1 MFHAMSWTSGS
12 ARNSIHIPRMGPF
25 MTLPKV
31 NCNPTALNI
40 DDELR
45 VRIIDKLLT
54 TGRLVAEIAEEFQ
67 IRPSLVIQVG
77 RLAGVDVVKRDNGLR
92 LNRQAYDLLQQGKE
106 AKDKAQEM
114 FRDSIREALA
124 KRLVEVGAIHG
135 VDPLELE
142 DYRAAKEALAEIE
155 AESSDILE
163 NMPSWE
169 KELHDADDGPLPSWE
184 LDHDAY
190 ESDLGST
197 EDLQ

>member
-1 MFHAMSWTSGS
+1 MS
-12 ARNSIHIPRMGPF
+12 
-25 MTLPKV
+25 LPKV
-31 NCNPTALNI
+31 DCNTTVLNI

-67 IRPSLVIQVG
+67 VRPSLVVQVG
-77 RLAGVDVVKRDNGLR
+77 RLVDIDVVKREHGLK
-92 LNRQAYDLLQQGKE
+92 LHRQAYDLLQQGKE

-124 KRLVEVGAIHG
+124 KRLVEAGALHG
-135 VDPLELE
+135 MDPQELE
-142 DYRAAKEALAEIE
+142 DYRIAKEALAEIE
-155 AESSDILE
+155 AEGSDIPE
-163 NMPSWE
+163 NMPSLE
-169 KELHDADDGPLPSWE
+169 KGLYDADDGPLPSWG

-190 ESDLGST
+190 ENDLEST

>member
-12 ARNSIHIPRMGPF
+12 ARNSIHIPRKGPF
-25 MTLPKV
+25 MSLPKV
-31 NCNPTALNI
+31 DCNTTVLNI

-45 VRIIDKLLT
+45 VRIIDKLLI

-77 RLAGVDVVKRDNGLR
+77 RLAGIDVVKRDNGLR
-92 LNRQAYDLLQQGKE
+92 LHRQAYDLLQQGKE

-135 VDPLELE
+135 MDPLELE
-142 DYRAAKEALAEIE
+142 DHRAAKEALAEIE
-155 AESSDILE
+155 AEGSDILE
-163 NMPSWE
+163 NTPSWE
-169 KELHDADDGPLPSWE
+169 KELYDADDGPLPSWE

-190 ESDLGST
+190 ENHLGST
-197 EDLQ
+197 EDFQ

>member
-1 MFHAMSWTSGS
+1 MS
-12 ARNSIHIPRMGPF
+12 
-25 MTLPKV
+25 LPKD
-31 NCNPTALNI
+31 NCNTTVRNI

-67 IRPSLVIQVG
+67 VRPSLVVQVG
-77 RLAGVDVVKRDNGLR
+77 RLVDIDVVKRDNGLR
-92 LNRQAYDLLQQGKE
+92 LHRRAYDLLQRGKE
-106 AKDKAQEM
+106 DKDKAQAM

-135 VDPLELE
+135 MDPQELE
-142 DYRAAKEALAEIE
+142 DYRIAKEALAEIE
-155 AESSDILE
+155 AEGSDIPE
-163 NMPSWE
+163 NMPSLE
-169 KELHDADDGPLPSWE
+169 KELYDADDGPLPSWE

-190 ESDLGST
+190 ENDPGST

>member
-12 ARNSIHIPRMGPF
+12 ARNSIHIPRKGPF

-45 VRIIDKLLT
+45 VRITDKLLT

-77 RLAGVDVVKRDNGLR
+77 RLAGIDVVKRELGLKIHR
-92 LNRQAYDLLQQGKE
+92 HAYDLLQRSKE
-106 AKDKAQEM
+106 DKDKAQAM

-135 VDPLELE
+135 MDPLELE
-142 DYRAAKEALAEIE
+142 DHRAAKEALAEIE

-163 NMPSWE
+163 NMASE

-190 ESDLGST
+190 ENDLGST

>member
-1 MFHAMSWTSGS
+1 
-12 ARNSIHIPRMGPF
+12 

-67 IRPSLVIQVG
+67 IKPSLVIQVG
-77 RLAGVDVVKRDNGLR
+77 RLAGVDVVKRELGLKIHR
-92 LNRQAYDLLQQGKE
+92 HAYDLLQRSKE
-106 AKDKAQEM
+106 DKDKAQAM

-135 VDPLELE
+135 MDPLELE
-142 DYRAAKEALAEIE
+142 DHRAAKEALAEIE

-163 NMPSWE
+163 SMPSWE
-169 KELHDADDGPLPSWE
+169 KELHDT
-184 LDHDAY
+184 H

>member
-12 ARNSIHIPRMGPF
+12 ARNSIHIPRKGPF

-31 NCNPTALNI
+31 NCNPTVLNI

-106 AKDKAQEM
+106 DKDKAQEM

-135 VDPLELE
+135 MDPRALE
-142 DYRAAKEALAEIE
+142 DHRAAKEALAEIE

-169 KELHDADDGPLPSWE
+169 KELHDAWE
-184 LDHDAY
+184 LHQDAY

>member
-1 MFHAMSWTSGS
+1 
-12 ARNSIHIPRMGPF
+12 

-31 NCNPTALNI
+31 DCNPTALNI

-45 VRIIDKLLT
+45 VRIIDKLLI
-54 TGRLVAEIAEEFQ
+54 TGRLVADIAEEFQ

-77 RLAGVDVVKRDNGLR
+77 RLAGVDVVKRELGLKIYR
-92 LNRQAYDLLQQGKE
+92 HAYDLLQRSKE
-106 AKDKAQEM
+106 DKDKAQEM

-135 VDPLELE
+135 MDPLELE
-142 DYRAAKEALAEIE
+142 DHRAAKEALAEIE
-155 AESSDILE
+155 AESSDIME
-163 NMPSWE
+163 NT
-169 KELHDADDGPLPSWE
+169 PSWE

-190 ESDLGST
+190 EDHRAVIRAVKETHADILENTPAWEKELHDAYENDLGST

>member
-1 MFHAMSWTSGS
+1 MS
-12 ARNSIHIPRMGPF
+12 
-25 MTLPKV
+25 LPKDD
-31 NCNPTALNI
+31 CNTTVLNI

-45 VRIIDKLLT
+45 VRIIDKLLI

-77 RLAGVDVVKRDNGLR
+77 RLAGIDVVKRELGLKIHR
-92 LNRQAYDLLQQGKE
+92 HAYDLLQQGKE

-135 VDPLELE
+135 MDPLELE
-142 DYRAAKEALAEIE
+142 DHRAAKEALAEIE

-163 NMPSWE
+163 NMPSSE
-169 KELHDADDGPLPSWE
+169 KELL
-184 LDHDAY
+184 DAY
-190 ESDLGST
+190 EDHLGST
-197 EDLQ
+197 EDFQ

>member
-12 ARNSIHIPRMGPF
+12 ARNSTHIPRKGPF

-31 NCNPTALNI
+31 DCNTTVLNI

-45 VRIIDKLLT
+45 VRIIDKLLI
-54 TGRLVAEIAEEFQ
+54 TGRLVADIAEEFQ

-77 RLAGVDVVKRDNGLR
+77 RLAGIDVVKRENGLKIHR
-92 LNRQAYDLLQQGKE
+92 HAYDLLQRGKE
-106 AKDKAQEM
+106 DKEKAQAM

-135 VDPLELE
+135 MDPLELE

-163 NMPSWE
+163 NTPSSE
-169 KELHDADDGPLPSWE
+169 KELCDSDDGPLPSWE

-190 ESDLGST
+190 ENDLGPT

>member
-12 ARNSIHIPRMGPF
+12 ARNSIHIPRKGPF

-77 RLAGVDVVKRDNGLR
+77 RLAGIDVVKRDNGLR

-106 AKDKAQEM
+106 DKDKAQEM

-135 VDPLELE
+135 MDPRALE
-142 DYRAAKEALAEIE
+142 DHRAAKEALAEIE

-163 NMPSWE
+163 NVPSWE
-169 KELHDADDGPLPSWE
+169 KELHDEWKLY
-184 LDHDAY
+184 HDTY

>member
-12 ARNSIHIPRMGPF
+12 ARNSIHIPRKGPF

-54 TGRLVAEIAEEFQ
+54 TGRLVADIAEEFQ
-67 IRPSLVIQVG
+67 IRRSLVIQVG
-77 RLAGVDVVKRDNGLR
+77 RLAGVDVVKRELGLKIHR
-92 LNRQAYDLLQQGKE
+92 HAYDLLQRSKE
-106 AKDKAQEM
+106 DKDKAQAM

-135 VDPLELE
+135 MDPLELE
-142 DYRAAKEALAEIE
+142 DHRAAKEALAEIE
-155 AESSDILE
+155 AESSDIPE
-163 NMPSWE
+163 NTPSLE
-169 KELHDADDGPLPSWE
+169 KELYGADDGPLPSWG

-190 ESDLGST
+190 ENDLGST
-197 EDLQ
+197 KDLQ

>member
-1 MFHAMSWTSGS
+1 MS
-12 ARNSIHIPRMGPF
+12 
-25 MTLPKV
+25 LPKD
-31 NCNPTALNI
+31 NCNTTVRNI

-54 TGRLVAEIAEEFQ
+54 TGRLVADIAEEFQ
-67 IRPSLVIQVG
+67 IRRSLVIQVG
-77 RLAGVDVVKRDNGLR
+77 RLAGVDVVKRELGLKIYR
-92 LNRQAYDLLQQGKE
+92 HAYDLLQQGKE
-106 AKDKAQEM
+106 DKDKAQEM

-163 NMPSWE
+163 NTPSWE

-184 LDHDAY
+184 LHQDAY

-197 EDLQ
+197 EDRQ

>member
-12 ARNSIHIPRMGPF
+12 ARNSIHIPRKGPF

-106 AKDKAQEM
+106 DKDKAQEM

-135 VDPLELE
+135 MDPRALE
-142 DYRAAKEALAEIE
+142 DHRAAKEALAEIE

-163 NMPSWE
+163 NVPSWE
-169 KELHDADDGPLPSWE
+169 KELHDERKLY
-184 LDHDAY
+184 HDTY

>member
-1 MFHAMSWTSGS
+1 MYHAMSWTSGS
-12 ARNSIHIPRMGPF
+12 ARNSIHIPRKGPF

-31 NCNPTALNI
+31 DCNPTALNI

-45 VRIIDKLLT
+45 VRIIDKLLI

-67 IRPSLVIQVG
+67 VKPSLVIQVG
-77 RLAGVDVVKRDNGLR
+77 RLAGVDVVKRELGLKIHR
-92 LNRQAYDLLQQGKE
+92 HAYDLLQRSKE
-106 AKDKAQEM
+106 DKDKAQAM

-135 VDPLELE
+135 MDPLELE
-142 DYRAAKEALAEIE
+142 DHRAAKEALAEIE
-155 AESSDILE
+155 AEGSDILE
-163 NMPSWE
+163 NMPAWE
-169 KELHDADDGPLPSWE
+169 KELYDEWKLYHDT
-184 LDHDAY
+184 H